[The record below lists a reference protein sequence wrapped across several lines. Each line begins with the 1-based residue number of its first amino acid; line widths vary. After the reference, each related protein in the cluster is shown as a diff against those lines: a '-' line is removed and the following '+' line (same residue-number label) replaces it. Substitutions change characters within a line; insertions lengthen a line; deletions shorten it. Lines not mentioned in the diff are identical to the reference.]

1 MASTADSDSRPNSAV
16 KTSSTAEKTN
26 SKNATLKSPA
36 KEKSDSKNPTNEG
49 AVRSDDGRTPAKV
62 DSERNERV
70 KRDGSRDED
79 KSRPHPARRVGSRDR
94 RNLNGARRRSRSPG
108 SDRGRLAKDYR
119 HRGRY
124 SPRPTPPPRSP
135 RSGDHWRG
143 RGGRRSSSMSDDDRH
158 YRPSSGRH
166 SPRDHRRNTPPDRE
180 PSRDR
185 GYDRDRH
192 DRRERYRDYRDR
204 RDERRPS
211 TPHRD
216 RSRSPARSPPPS
228 NEDDRDRRTVFV
240 QQLANRLKESQLRSF
255 FEENVGKVQEA
266 TIVKDRVSGRSKGV
280 GYVEFESED
289 SVARA
294 LDMTGQG
301 LLGVPII
308 VQQSEA
314 EKNRQAKATA
324 TTSTN
329 ATTPFHR
336 LYVGNVHF
344 SVSEEDLRHVFES
357 YGVVEYVSL
366 QRDDTGR
373 SRGYGFVQYSDPKCA
388 KEALDKMNGFDLA
401 GRALRVGLGN
411 DKNHDAAQARV
422 GPQGQASAFSG
433 AGGRGVHAGGNH
445 NYERALHRETEKVG
459 GASALDDT
467 DVASL
472 NHHSFDRYQLMQK
485 LAREQDTTSTNRA
498 GKQATSGPRASKAPQ
513 LSAEPSRCLRLGN
526 CFNPE
531 QYVTLDGPRRW
542 IRRGRH

>member
-16 KTSSTAEKTN
+16 KSSLAAEKTN
-26 SKNATLKSPA
+26 SKNAALKSPA
-36 KEKSDSKNPTNEG
+36 VEKSDSKNPTNEG
-49 AVRSDDGRTPAKV
+49 AARSDSGRTPAKV
-62 DSERNERV
+62 DSERNERP
-70 KRDGSRDED
+70 KRDGSRDAD
-79 KSRPHPARRVGSRDR
+79 KSRPHPARRSGSRDR

-108 SDRGRLAKDYR
+108 SDRGRVSKDYR

-158 YRPSSGRH
+158 YRPTSTRH
-166 SPRDHRRNTPPDRE
+166 SPRDHRRNTPDRE
-180 PSRDR
+180 SSRDR
-185 GYDRDRH
+185 GYDRDRNG
-192 DRRERYRDYRDR
+192 RERYRDYRDR
-204 RDERRPS
+204 RDERRQS
-211 TPHRD
+211 TPRRD
-216 RSRSPARSPPPS
+216 RSRSPAARSPPPS

-255 FEENVGKVQEA
+255 FEENVGTVQEA

-280 GYVEFESED
+280 GYVEFEGEE
-289 SVARA
+289 SVTRA
-294 LDMTGQG
+294 LDMTGQR

-314 EKNRQAKATA
+314 EKNRLAKATA
-324 TTSTN
+324 NTSSS

-344 SVSEEDLRHVFES
+344 SVSEDDLRHVFES
-357 YGVVEYVSL
+357 YGNVEYVSL

-433 AGGRGVHAGGNH
+433 AGGRGIHAGGNH

-485 LAREQDTTSTNRA
+485 LAREQDPASTSRA

-531 QYVTLDGPRRW
+531 QYVTPRRSAK
-542 IRRGRH
+542 RGSS